1 VRVIFTE
8 PFSRRITVVY
18 ALLLT
23 GNAAAW
29 LWGIA
34 LFGSNPVLIGTAVLA
49 YVLGLRHAVDAD
61 HIAAIDNVTRK
72 LMQQGQKPATVGL
85 WFSLGHSTVVAL
97 ACAAIAV
104 TSVTLRAHFA
114 ALRDIGSLVGTG
126 VSAGFLFIIAMANIV
141 TLISIWR
148 AFRRG
153 RADRQADAGND
164 LPGGILMRILKPMM
178 AVIARPEQMYPLGFL
193 FGLGF
198 DTASEVGLL
207 GISASQASH
216 AVPLWTIMVF
226 PALFTAGMSLIDT
239 TDGLFMVGAYGWALV
254 KPMRKL
260 IYNFTITLFS
270 ILVALIIGA
279 LEALNLIADRFAL
292 NGAFWKW
299 VANLND
305 HFGALG
311 CAVILTLLGCWAL
324 SATLSRTAANNADAA
339 NARIIS

>member
-1 VRVIFTE
+1 VKAILTE
-8 PFSRRITVVY
+8 PFNRRILTVY
-18 ALLLT
+18 TLLLV

-29 LWGIA
+29 LWGAA
-34 LFGSNPVLIGTAVLA
+34 LFAGNPVLIGTAVLA

-97 ACAAIAV
+97 ACAAIAM
-104 TSVTLRAHFA
+104 TSVALRAHFA
-114 ALRDIGSLVGTG
+114 ALRDIGTLVGTG
-126 VSAGFLFIIAMANIV
+126 VSASFLFIIALANIV
-141 TLISIWR
+141 TLISVWR
-148 AFRRG
+148 AFRRARSG
-153 RADRQADAGND
+153 ERAKSDDA
-164 LPGGILMRILKPMM
+164 LSGGILTRVLKPMM

-254 KPMRKL
+254 RPMRKL
-260 IYNFTITLFS
+260 VYNLTITLFS

-292 NGAFWKW
+292 TGAFWKW
-299 VANLND
+299 VGDLND
-305 HFGALG
+305 HFGAIG
-311 CAVILTLLGCWAL
+311 CAIIIALLACWAF
-324 SATLSRTAANNADAA
+324 SAALSRMDAGGTEQNSA
-339 NARIIS
+339 